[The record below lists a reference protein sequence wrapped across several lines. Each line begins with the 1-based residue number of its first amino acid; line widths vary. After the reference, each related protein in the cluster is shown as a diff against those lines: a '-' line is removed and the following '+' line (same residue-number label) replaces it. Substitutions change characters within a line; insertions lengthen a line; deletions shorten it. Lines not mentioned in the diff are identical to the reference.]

1 MTIKNLYSGIVN
13 NNNNTINYES
23 LLNANGKYFSSE
35 TIPFGPGTKE
45 ALFKYNES
53 LREEYIDK
61 IIAKQDMMIVQEHCN

>member
-1 MTIKNLYSGIVN
+1 MNHY
-13 NNNNTINYES
+13 
-23 LLNANGKYFSSE
+23 LNANGKYFSSE

-61 IIAKQDMMIVQEHCN
+61 IIAQDMMIVQEHCN